1 MIDIHICDAS
11 DKRINDMVDYCNTNN
26 LSLVKFENLDV
37 SDVSGKWDTIATFTF
52 SEECDALAFKLKHG

>member
-1 MIDIHICDAS
+1 
-11 DKRINDMVDYCNTNN
+11 MVDYCNTNN

-37 SDVSGKWDTIATFTF
+37 SDASGKWDTIATFTF